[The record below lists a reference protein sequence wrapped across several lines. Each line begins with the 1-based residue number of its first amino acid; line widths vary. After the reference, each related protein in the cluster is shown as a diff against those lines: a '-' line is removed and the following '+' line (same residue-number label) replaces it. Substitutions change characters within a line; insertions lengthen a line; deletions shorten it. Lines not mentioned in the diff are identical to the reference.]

1 MYKSAY
7 IFLGSCPSSAM
18 ACGAFWFTQLNR
30 RPLCRQN
37 CTASASRFPDRQVH
51 KITMSPLLCFCFS
64 SPNKILFGEP
74 SRNCSVPSKS
84 TAIIIKTPF
93 QKFHV
98 CKSALTAPGGR
109 PAPGEGGLPPGSP
122 AAVSNKMIF
131 YFSVGRVGSM
141 FIDANK
147 DKKLSVVCPLSA
159 LESVR
164 VFAMSRCK
172 SSRAFNSSSMGHGG
186 T

>member
-93 QKFHV
+93 QKFPV

-109 PAPGEGGLPPGSP
+109 PAPGEGASP
-122 AAVSNKMIF
+122 RGQ
-131 YFSVGRVGSM
+131 GRVGSM
-141 FIDANK
+141 FIDAKK

-172 SSRAFNSSSMGHGG
+172 SSRTFNSSSMGHSG